1 VKGKSV
7 ISSLHCRGDSKRTYI
22 FVSGF
27 LLFAC
32 PMFPG
37 LIAYDGVLVC
47 DHVEAA
53 GEELFALACK
63 RDLEDIMARHK
74 FGPYLQDSAQWF
86 KIRNRKYSQW

>member
-1 VKGKSV
+1 M

-74 FGPYLQDSAQWF
+74 FGPYLQDSAPVVQDPQPEVLAVG
-86 KIRNRKYSQW
+86 RS